1 MLPQFEFSNMP
12 PWRPGQGYQVNASD
26 DVEFVYPPEQ
36 EEELAFSEKFNPEH
50 NLISPLESTGSN
62 MSLLLN
68 DISGNNVQPGDIV
81 SVLSSHNTIVG
92 QGSVDRNFRCGLA
105 VWGDDEFTDRI
116 DGMRDQETFSL
127 VLSSNNDQYEIRL
140 SEVLMGS
147 GLKYRTDVSTVLN
160 VTVQPLLPE
169 GFYMSTAYPNPF
181 NSTTKI
187 SYGLPNDAE
196 VSIQIYDITGC
207 LVEKLVSENQTAGHY
222 SIPWNAGTNSTGL
235 YLIRL
240 ETEQFSRV
248 TKVIL
253 TK

>member
-1 MLPQFEFSNMP
+1 
-12 PWRPGQGYQVNASD
+12 
-26 DVEFVYPPEQ
+26 
-36 EEELAFSEKFNPEH
+36 
-50 NLISPLESTGSN
+50 

-92 QGSVDRNFRCGLA
+92 QGIVDRNFRCGLA

-127 VLSSNNDQYEIRL
+127 VLTSNNELYEIRL
-140 SEVLMGS
+140 SEVLIGS
-147 GLKYRTDVSTVLN
+147 GLEYKTDVSTVLN
-160 VTVQPLLPE
+160 VAVQPPLPE
-169 GFYMSTAYPNPF
+169 EYYLSTAYPNPF
-181 NSTTKI
+181 NSTTRI
-187 SYGLPNDAE
+187 SFGLPNDAE

-207 LVEKLVSENQTAGHY
+207 LVEKLVSENRTAGHY
-222 SIPWNAGTNSTGL
+222 SLSWNAGPNSTGV